1 MQRSLIESQLLLQVP
16 QAWAD
21 TLKQVYKDKTDIIK
35 PTGTSSPAR
44 RPGTPGVSPAQKPP
58 LSRQAKV
65 A

>member
-1 MQRSLIESQLLLQVP
+1 MLPQVP

-21 TLKQVYKDKTDIIK
+21 TLKQVYKENADIIK

-65 A
+65 S